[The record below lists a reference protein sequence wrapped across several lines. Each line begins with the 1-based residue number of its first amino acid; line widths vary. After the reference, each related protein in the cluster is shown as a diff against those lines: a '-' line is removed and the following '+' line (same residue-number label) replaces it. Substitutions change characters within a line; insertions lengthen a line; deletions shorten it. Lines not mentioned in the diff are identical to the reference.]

1 METTSLQEKYTGN
14 GMKGVRTLSDTY
26 PSVDLS
32 YPDNYRFIN
41 TFIMPYILQIK
52 SY

>member
-1 METTSLQEKYTGN
+1 
-14 GMKGVRTLSDTY
+14 VRNLSDTLT
-26 PSVDLS
+26 SVDLS